1 VALLSSYEDVAVP
14 HEVCFA
20 GEVGLSGEIRAVN
33 RIEQRI
39 AEAEKLGF
47 QKIIVSKYNQ
57 KGLSQQKFSI
67 EVVMMGRVEEVYR
80 HLF

>member
-1 VALLSSYEDVAVP
+1 LLSSYEDIPLASQT
-14 HEVCFA
+14 CFA

-47 QKIIVSKYNQ
+47 EKIFVSKYNQ
-57 KGLSQQKFSI
+57 KGLTVTTSGI
-67 EVVMMGRVEEVYR
+67 EVVPVGRVEEVYK